1 MFARRSRAL
10 DEKRVLDY
18 LEGQS
23 TLSETPVSL
32 ARKLSVD
39 VRSARRVLDY
49 LVGSGKLHR
58 RVFHDIEP
66 IYYRYPSLEQR

>member
-10 DEKRVLDY
+10 DEKRVMDY
-18 LEGQS
+18 LEGES

-39 VRSARRVLDY
+39 VRAARRVLDH

-58 RVFHDIEP
+58 RAFQDIEP